1 MAGAVSTAIVAPF
14 DLLESRMVYQKRK
27 GMIQLASQAIR
38 NHGKYNAVP
47 QTTADRLY
55 YLLYILY
62 IFTIYTTIFLD
73 DVQASFPFSTV

>member
-47 QTTADRLY
+47 
-55 YLLYILY
+55 
-62 IFTIYTTIFLD
+62 
-73 DVQASFPFSTV
+73 